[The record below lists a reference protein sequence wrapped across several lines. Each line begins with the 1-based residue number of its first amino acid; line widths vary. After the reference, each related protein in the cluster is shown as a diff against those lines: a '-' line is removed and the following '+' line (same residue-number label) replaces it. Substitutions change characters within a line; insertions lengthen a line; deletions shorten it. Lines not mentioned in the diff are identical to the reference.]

1 MSTMLETS
9 LPFMVL
15 IPTLMLPGMIQHTPQ
30 GISLLE
36 KDVRNTEYR
45 LDSQYNHLANAILTT
60 SYQKG

>member
-36 KDVRNTEYR
+36 KT
-45 LDSQYNHLANAILTT
+45 
-60 SYQKG
+60 

>member
-1 MSTMLETS
+1 MFKDMAEAAGLSAWYVIKKDWMSTMLETS

-36 KDVRNTEYR
+36 KT
-45 LDSQYNHLANAILTT
+45 
-60 SYQKG
+60 